1 MAKLIDQNI
10 VVLGSLNPA
19 ILHPNWLA
27 KIGLL
32 ESGKKVEAKIKVGT
46 YFPSEYR
53 GEKFSWLV
61 DYSRLQVSL
70 VEPSNKD
77 FTKSLSEFVHK
88 IFDELNHTPVTGLG
102 ENFVFEVK
110 DSPSSQLFL
119 EKKDWNLGK
128 KVKWGEISLLQH
140 DLKFD
145 TDSKSNITINVI
157 QEKQGLQVKFNFH
170 YDIDNTENLK
180 DLSGKMESNL
190 VKAEK
195 ILEEIY

>member
-70 VEPSNKD
+70 VESSNKD

-88 IFDELNHTPVTGLG
+88 IFDELNHTPVTDLG
-102 ENFVFEVK
+102 QNFVFEVK
-110 DSPSSQLFL
+110 NKSSSLGFL
-119 EKKDWNLGK
+119 DKKDWILGEK
-128 KVKWGEISLLQH
+128 SKWGHINSLQH
-140 DLKFD
+140 NLRFD
-145 TDSKSNITINVI
+145 NDDKSKINISVI
-157 QEKQGLQVKFNFH
+157 QEGEWMQVKFNFH
-170 YDIDNTENLK
+170 YPIDSTLKLKSLTKEVGPNLI
-180 DLSGKMESNL
+180 
-190 VKAEK
+190 KAEK